1 VLRSTAK
8 NTVINIGIPLFL
20 ETVVGQARTLTDQ
33 EFEFLLS
40 RIQQRPH
47 TARNALMLK
56 LLHGAGLRV
65 GEVAA
70 LTIADIVGA
79 DGRVRDQITLQPH
92 QTKGRH
98 QRTVWLNEKLKLE
111 LERYL
116 QTVDRAGYLFKTQKR
131 DHFTANT
138 LQAVIT
144 GLYRRAGFAGC
155 SSHTGRRSFITKLAS
170 AGISAR
176 VLQELAGHRNL
187 ATTQRYIDVTDAMKR
202 GAVELA

>member
-1 VLRSTAK
+1 M
-8 NTVINIGIPLFL
+8 
-20 ETVVGQARTLTDQ
+20 GQARTLTDQ

-47 TARNALMLK
+47 AARNSLILK

-70 LTIADIVGA
+70 LTIADIVGL
-79 DGRVRDQITLQPH
+79 DGRIRDQITLQPH

-98 QRTVWLNEKLKLE
+98 QRTVWLNEKLKIE
-111 LERYL
+111 LQVYIG
-116 QTVDRAGYLFKTQKR
+116 VGNKSGYLFSSQKR
-131 DHFTANT
+131 NHFTANT
-138 LQAVIT
+138 LQAVVT
-144 GLYRRAGFAGC
+144 SLYRRAGLTGC

-170 AGISAR
+170 AGVSAS

-187 ATTQRYIDVTDAMKR
+187 ATTQRYIDVTDAMKKL
-202 GAVELA
+202 AVELA

>member
-1 VLRSTAK
+1 M
-8 NTVINIGIPLFL
+8 
-20 ETVVGQARTLTDQ
+20 GQARTLTDQ
-33 EFEFLLS
+33 EFELLLR

-47 TARNALMLK
+47 AARNSLMLK

-70 LTIADIVGA
+70 LKIADIVGA
-79 DGRVRDQITLQPH
+79 DGGIRDQITLQPH

-98 QRTVWLNEKLKLE
+98 QRTVWLNEKLKIE
-111 LERYL
+111 LQHYIE
-116 QTVDRAGYLFKTQKR
+116 TGDKTGYMFATQKR

-138 LQAVIT
+138 LQAVVT
-144 GLYRRAGFAGC
+144 GLYRQAGLVGC

-170 AGISAR
+170 AGVGAR

-187 ATTQRYIDVTDAMKR
+187 ATTQRYIDVTDNMKKM
-202 GAVELA
+202 AVELA

>member
-1 VLRSTAK
+1 
-8 NTVINIGIPLFL
+8 
-20 ETVVGQARTLTDQ
+20 VGQARTLTDQ

-40 RIQQRPH
+40 RIHQRPH
-47 TARNALMLK
+47 ATRNSLILK

-70 LTIADIVGA
+70 LKIADVIGA
-79 DGRVRDQITLQPH
+79 DGRIRDQITLQPH

-98 QRTVWLNEKLKLE
+98 QRTVWLNEKLKIE
-111 LERYL
+111 LEVYIG
-116 QTVDRAGYLFKTQKR
+116 VGNKSGYLFSSQKR

-138 LQAVIT
+138 LQAVVT
-144 GLYRRAGFAGC
+144 SLYRRAGLAGC

-170 AGISAR
+170 AGVSAR

>member
-1 VLRSTAK
+1 MAIPWFFQE
-8 NTVINIGIPLFL
+8 INMS
-20 ETVVGQARTLTDQ
+20 QARTLTDA
-33 EFEFLLS
+33 EFELLLE
-40 RIQQRPH
+40 RIQHRPH
-47 TARNALMLK
+47 AARNSLMLK

-79 DGRVRDQITLQPH
+79 DGRVRDQIILQPH

-98 QRTVWLNEKLKLE
+98 QRTVWLNEKLKIE
-111 LERYL
+111 LQVYIGGGEK
-116 QTVDRAGYLFKTQKR
+116 TGYLFSSQKR

-138 LQAVIT
+138 LQAVVT
-144 GLYRRAGFAGC
+144 SLYSRAGLTGC

-170 AGISAR
+170 AGVGAR

-187 ATTQRYIDVTDAMKR
+187 ATTQRYIDVTDVMKR
-202 GAVELA
+202 RAVELA

>member
-1 VLRSTAK
+1 MS
-8 NTVINIGIPLFL
+8 
-20 ETVVGQARTLTDQ
+20 QARTLTDA
-33 EFEFLLS
+33 EFELLLD
-40 RIQQRPH
+40 RIQHRPH
-47 TARNALMLK
+47 ARRNSLMLK

-79 DGRVRDQITLQPH
+79 DGGIRDQITLQPH

-116 QTVDRAGYLFKTQKR
+116 QTVDRAGHLFTTQKR

-144 GLYRRAGFAGC
+144 GLYRRAGFTGC
-155 SSHTGRRSFITKLAS
+155 SSHSGRRSFITKLAS
-170 AGISAR
+170 AGVGAR

-202 GAVELA
+202 RAVELA